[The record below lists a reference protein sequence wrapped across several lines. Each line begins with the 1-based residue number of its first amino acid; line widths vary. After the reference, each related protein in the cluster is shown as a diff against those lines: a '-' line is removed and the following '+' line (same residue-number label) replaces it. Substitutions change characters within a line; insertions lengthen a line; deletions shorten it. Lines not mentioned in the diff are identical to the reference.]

1 MPEHKIYFKDGC
13 KKFIK
18 KINSYTFEREEDML
32 MDTKTYLK
40 ESERTMNSNI
50 HPENV
55 KTETLHGIIGVTT
68 EAGELLGA
76 AKKALF
82 YGRPIDL
89 ENVREEIGDILWY
102 LAAIIRAEGWT
113 FEELMEVNIA
123 KLKIRYPKQ
132 FTTKDA
138 FERKDKK
145 GERYEKE
152 NI

>member
-1 MPEHKIYFKDGC
+1 
-13 KKFIK
+13 
-18 KINSYTFEREEDML
+18 
-32 MDTKTYLK
+32 MDTKTYLE
-40 ESERTMNSNI
+40 ESARTMNSNI
-50 HPENV
+50 YLGNV
-55 KTETLHGIIGVTT
+55 KTETLHGIIGAAT

-113 FEELMEVNIA
+113 FEELMEENIA

-132 FTTKDA
+132 FTTKNA

-145 GERYEKE
+145 GETYEKE